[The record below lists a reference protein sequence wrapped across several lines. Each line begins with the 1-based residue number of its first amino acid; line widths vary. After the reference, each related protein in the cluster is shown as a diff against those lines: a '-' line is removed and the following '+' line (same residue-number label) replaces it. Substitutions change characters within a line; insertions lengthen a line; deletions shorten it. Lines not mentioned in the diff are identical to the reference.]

1 MIQFAKREE
10 EEEEEEEEDHHHHL
24 FVKSSSSLSGETSST
39 PQSSSLSQSSTRRKM
54 NKKKKQRPTALDV
67 SEQKLGTLLSTFTT
81 AGQRR
86 RTASTHGRI
95 DASGNEIG
103 IGESVQISSVGSLRE
118 KLQSCTS
125 VETNW

>member
-1 MIQFAKREE
+1 
-10 EEEEEEEEDHHHHL
+10 
-24 FVKSSSSLSGETSST
+24 
-39 PQSSSLSQSSTRRKM
+39 M

-86 RTASTHGRI
+86 RTASTDELMHLETKLELAKACRFR
-95 DASGNEIG
+95 ASK
-103 IGESVQISSVGSLRE
+103 STR
-118 KLQSCTS
+118 KTQSCTS